1 MDSSSRASRPRRFDE
16 SSDDRGA
23 KGSRKEDGPNEG
35 QGEEHSPTAS
45 VMDKQGEEDMWQRHK
60 SEHGAWSE
68 KMPVALER
76 GIKGNAWFSLIDKV
90 SAVRNI
96 ELAWKKAQLDMHADA
111 GHPGPASGTQ
121 GSPPPPHG

>member
-1 MDSSSRASRPRRFDE
+1 
-16 SSDDRGA
+16 
-23 KGSRKEDGPNEG
+23 
-35 QGEEHSPTAS
+35 
-45 VMDKQGEEDMWQRHK
+45 MDKQGEEDMWQRHK

-96 ELAWKKAQLDMHADA
+96 ELAWKKRSWICMQMRGILGQRVGRRGAHRHRMANK
-111 GHPGPASGTQ
+111 
-121 GSPPPPHG
+121 